1 MEDIKKQV
9 VMLSLMESMK
19 DSGSW
24 CGETHIQKSVYFL
37 QTMLDVPTGFD
48 FILYKHGPFSFELRD
63 SLGEMR
69 GNLLIE
75 LTSRFPYGP
84 SYHPTASGKAL
95 IERYPKTAAAYQKQ
109 IEYIAR
115 YFAGL
120 GVAELERLATA
131 LYVTEEE
138 GHVSPEERAKKINE
152 IKPHIPIDMAEAAI
166 HEVEKIAHE
175 FRLIAS

>member
-1 MEDIKKQV
+1 
-9 VMLSLMESMK
+9 MLSLMESMK